1 MAMRRLTPDP
11 VQLQVIVGS
20 LLGDGRFTGPSG
32 ARQLSF
38 AHRRDEYARWKH
50 DRLGAFAAAGPIRA
64 DGLTSFATIAH
75 PLFDDLAPLDRA
87 ALLRLAGPLGVAVWL
102 TDLGRIELRLDS
114 FLPEQR
120 AALGVG
126 LRATRLLRPPAA
138 EPAPAPVAA
147 QRSPWCAAGSRAI
160 R

>member
-20 LLGDGRFTGPSG
+20 LLGDGRLTGPSG

-50 DRLGAFAAAGPIRA
+50 DRLGAFAAASPARA

-75 PLFDDLAPLDRA
+75 PLFDDLALLDRA
-87 ALLRLAGPLGVAVWL
+87 AVLRLAGPLGVAVWL
-102 TDLGRIELRLDS
+102 TDCAG
-114 FLPEQR
+114 
-120 AALGVG
+120 
-126 LRATRLLRPPAA
+126 ATRRLRPPAA
-138 EPAPAPVAA
+138 PARAPAAA
-147 QRSPWCAAGSRAI
+147 QRSRGCAAGSRAP